1 MPTTRSIAE
10 VDELAKLLT
19 ESSVIIAT
27 SHSKLS
33 TPTVDQL
40 RRKLRAS
47 GNQYRVVK
55 NTLVRIAAD
64 QAGKPEVKDIVN
76 GPCAFVSGPGDPVEV
91 ARIFTEHMKS
101 NRLEL
106 TILGAALDGRVLN
119 ASQVEA
125 LSTLPPKNVLLA
137 QLLGQLNNPATRLV
151 TVLNGPIRGLAIV
164 LKRHAEKQGAQAPA

>member
-1 MPTTRSIAE
+1 MPTQRSITE
-10 VDELAKLLT
+10 VDELARLLA

-27 SHSKLS
+27 SHSKLT

-64 QAGKPEVKDIVN
+64 KAGKPEVKEIAT

-91 ARIFTEHMKS
+91 ARVFTEHLKS

-106 TILGAALDGRVLN
+106 TILGAALDGRVLT

-125 LSTLPPKNVLLA
+125 LSELPPRNVLIA

-151 TVLNGPIRGLAIV
+151 TVLNGPIRGLATV
-164 LKRHAEKQGAQAPA
+164 LKRHVEKQGAPAAA